1 MLFSSVIF
9 ICFFLPAVIL
19 INSLLSFSRT
29 AQNIFLFAA
38 GLVFYAWGNPG
49 YIFLMLISVIAD
61 YIFAI
66 LFDRT
71 DDGTLARKALFVVSI
86 VLNVGVLFVFKYLGF
101 AVENLNLLLPE
112 TMKISI
118 PGLVMPIG
126 ISFYT
131 FKALSYLI
139 EVYTH
144 RAKADKNL
152 INVGLYISFF
162 PQLVAGP
169 IVRYTPDTADQ
180 IRNRKASFKKFSAGC
195 CRFAAGFAKKIL
207 LANSFAVMADF
218 VYSRQKLSGS
228 IPVLLAWTGA
238 AAYALQ
244 IFFDFSSYSDMAI
257 GIGNM
262 LGFKTEENFNYPYIS
277 KSITEFWRRWHISL
291 STWFREYIYFPLGGS
306 RLENQDK
313 VIRNLFVVWLLT
325 AVWHGSG
332 WTFLIWGLWN
342 FIFIFIEKLTDF
354 EENSIPGWIKH
365 IYLLWIVIMAWVPF
379 RSADLQ
385 QTVSYIASMYNF
397 FGGKILSSQAL
408 MLFREYWIY
417 WMAGL
422 ILCTPFS
429 RRVEKLVVS
438 ARNRVPAVISAV
450 IYPAGLAVMFILA
463 MSYLIRGSYTSFI
476 YANF

>member
-1 MLFSSVIF
+1 MKKSKICEYKLTEYVI
-9 ICFFLPAVIL
+9 A
-19 INSLLSFSRT
+19 
-29 AQNIFLFAA
+29 FAA
-38 GLVFYAWGNPG
+38 VF
-49 YIFLMLISVIAD
+49 
-61 YIFAI
+61 
-66 LFDRT
+66 
-71 DDGTLARKALFVVSI
+71 
-86 VLNVGVLFVFKYLGF
+86 
-101 AVENLNLLLPE
+101 
-112 TMKISI
+112 
-118 PGLVMPIG
+118 
-126 ISFYT
+126 
-131 FKALSYLI
+131 
-139 EVYTH
+139 
-144 RAKADKNL
+144 
-152 INVGLYISFF
+152 
-162 PQLVAGP
+162 
-169 IVRYTPDTADQ
+169 
-180 IRNRKASFKKFSAGC
+180 ASFMLSWLFKIKNNMSTMRSFMIISEMILLIYTVYLKKKDELDS
-195 CRFAAGFAKKIL
+195 KKIL
-207 LANSFAVMADF
+207 EIIMIAGM
-218 VYSRQKLSGS
+218 
-228 IPVLLAWTGA
+228 I
-238 AAYALQ
+238 
-244 IFFDFSSYSDMAI
+244 I